1 MADSTSH
8 PVQTIVGAVQ
18 ARTDSE
24 GSGLGIGRFLSRL
37 SGADY
42 LSLAA
47 LFAAWTSALL
57 ILDGAPNWGLVA
69 MFVAFFFDKL
79 DGFYARRYG
88 EPSPFG
94 RQVDSFIDIF
104 TYLVTAALLYHVAL
118 APNTLVSA
126 LVGFTVVCFG
136 GLRLVR
142 HNDEGFQSTG
152 ETSYYRGTTVVH
164 TNVVV
169 VANYLLALFIAEWT
183 WWLATVPILLSCPLM
198 VSEYRAFKTVWGHVL
213 VGAFGVAVGTVSVLL
228 ALGVL

>member
-1 MADSTSH
+1 MADSTTR
-8 PVQTIVGAVQ
+8 PVQTIVGAVR
-18 ARTDSE
+18 ARTGAE
-24 GSGLGIGRFLSRL
+24 GHGLGIGRFLSRL

-47 LFAAWTSALL
+47 LFAAWVSALL
-57 ILDGAPNWGLVA
+57 ILDGAPNWGIVA
-69 MFVAFFFDKL
+69 MFVAFLFDKL

-88 EPSPFG
+88 DPSDFG
-94 RQVDSFIDIF
+94 RQIDSFIDIF

-118 APNTLVSA
+118 APNTFLSA
-126 LVGFTVVCFG
+126 FVGFAVVCFG

-142 HNDEGFQSTG
+142 HNDEGFQSAG
-152 ETSYYRGTTVVH
+152 EKSYYRGTTVVH

-169 VANYLLALFIAEWT
+169 VTNYLLAVFVAGWNG
-183 WWLATVPILLSCPLM
+183 WLAAVPILLSCPLM

-213 VGAFGVAVGTVSVLL
+213 VGAFGVAVGTLSLLL

>member
-1 MADSTSH
+1 MADSTSQ
-8 PVQTIVGAVQ
+8 PVQALVGAVRD
-18 ARTDSE
+18 RTGTE
-24 GSGLGIGRFLSRL
+24 GFGLGIGRFLSQL

-57 ILDGAPNWGLVA
+57 ILDGAPNWGVVA
-69 MFVAFFFDKL
+69 MFVAFLFDKL

-104 TYLVTAALLYHVAL
+104 TYLVPAALLYHVAL
-118 APNTLVSA
+118 APSLAVSA
-126 LVGFTVVCFG
+126 VVGFVIVCFG
-136 GLRLVR
+136 GLRLIR
-142 HNDEGFQSTG
+142 HNDEGFQSAG

-169 VANYLLALFIAEWT
+169 VTNYLLVVLVAGWSG
-183 WWLATVPILLSCPLM
+183 WLATVPIVLACPLM
-198 VSEYRAFKTVWGHVL
+198 VSEYRTFKTVWGHVL
-213 VGAFGVAVGTVSVLL
+213 VGAFGAVVGTACFLL
-228 ALGVL
+228 ALGGL

>member
-1 MADSTSH
+1 MADSTTR
-8 PVQTIVGAVQ
+8 PVQTIVGAVRE
-18 ARTDSE
+18 RTGTE
-24 GSGLGIGRFLSRL
+24 GHGLGIARFLSRL

-57 ILDGAPNWGLVA
+57 ILDGAPNWGIVA

-88 EPSPFG
+88 SPSDFG

-118 APNTLVSA
+118 APNTIVSA
-126 LVGFTVVCFG
+126 LVGFAIVCFG

-142 HNDEGFQSTG
+142 HNDAGFQSTG
-152 ETSYYRGTTVVH
+152 EKSYYRGTTVVH

-169 VANYLLALFIAEWT
+169 VVNYLLVTFLAGWNG
-183 WWLATVPILLSCPLM
+183 WLAAVPILLSCPLM

-213 VGAFGVAVGTVSVLL
+213 VGAFGVAVGTLSLLL